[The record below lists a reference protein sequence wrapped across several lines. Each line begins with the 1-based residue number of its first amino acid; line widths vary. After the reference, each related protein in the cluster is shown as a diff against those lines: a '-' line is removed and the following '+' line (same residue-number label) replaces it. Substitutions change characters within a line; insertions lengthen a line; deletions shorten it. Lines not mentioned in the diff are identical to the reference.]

1 MAVPSHLEPSFE
13 PDPGALEPLDEAVC
27 RVLLKSVPIGRIVFT
42 HQALPRIQ
50 PVSYALDGDD
60 VVIRVPAASKVA
72 QAVQDAVVAFEIDDF
87 DEPSRTGW
95 SVVVVGHARRED
107 SPAAIAA
114 LRRLGLRS
122 WGDGPGDAFIRI
134 VPEILSGRRV
144 RDLRP

>member
-1 MAVPSHLEPSFE
+1 MHADPAPLET
-13 PDPGALEPLDEAVC
+13 LDEATC

-60 VVIRVPAASKVA
+60 VVIRVPGGSKVA
-72 QAVQDAVVAFEIDDF
+72 AAAQDAVVAFEIDDY

-95 SVVVVGHARRED
+95 SVVVVGRARRED
-107 SPAAIAA
+107 SPAAVAA

-122 WGDGPGDAFIRI
+122 WTDGPGEEYIRI

>member
-1 MAVPSHLEPSFE
+1 MQNA
-13 PDPGALEPLDEAVC
+13 DRGALENIDEADC

-60 VVIRVPAASKVA
+60 VVIRVPSGSKVA
-72 QAVQDAVVAFEIDDF
+72 AAAQDAVVAFEIDDY

-95 SVVVVGHARRED
+95 SVVVVGRARRED

-114 LRRLGLRS
+114 LRGLGLRS
-122 WGDGPGDAFIRI
+122 WAEGPGEEYIRI